1 MLFYLLG
8 AKIAKK
14 TVLLRTLPRARNFE
28 IAERMKKNR
37 RIFASF
43 ALLLSASLCAAQ
55 RLTPEWSVTFFSF
68 ADNRE
73 YKPEQRQMPQSIL
86 GSWLVPQAGLRF
98 DSAHHLCAGVGL
110 QRYFGSAEQAP
121 DQAAYVAY
129 YRYCAK
135 PFELYVGSFP
145 ARSLL
150 ADYPNALFYDSIANL
165 RLNSANIFWKIS
177 GSRWH
182 ADVWLDWSG
191 HQTQTQR
198 EAFLV
203 GIAGRYRLG
212 KTYAAL
218 QSYMH
223 HFASTAANNSDQH
236 IVDNGMAHLCAGVGT
251 SAGLLLDSLNVNAG
265 MLGAYSRERSVD
277 QRYRF
282 SGGFF
287 GEAAFEKFGIGLKNT
302 LYIGE
307 NLMPLYGKYSAERL
321 YWGDPFYQNTLY
333 NRSDFYVQLFD
344 TYRVQARFTWSMHA
358 AAGILSHQQA
368 FTLNVSVDSQ
378 QKNGAR
384 RQNRQTLAGALK
396 KLGGN

>member
-1 MLFYLLG
+1 M
-8 AKIAKK
+8 K
-14 TVLLRTLPRARNFE
+14 RNS
-28 IAERMKKNR
+28 

-43 ALLLSASLCAAQ
+43 ALLLSACLCTAQ

-73 YKPEQRQMPQSIL
+73 YKPEQRQIPQSIL
-86 GSWLVPQAGLRF
+86 GSWLVPQVGLQL
-98 DSAHHLCAGVGL
+98 DSVHHLHTGVGL
-110 QRYFGSAEQAP
+110 QRYFGSADQAP
-121 DQAAYVAY
+121 DQVAYVAY
-129 YRYCAK
+129 YRYFAR

-165 RLNSANIFWKIS
+165 RLNSANIFWRIF
-177 GSRWH
+177 GQRWH
-182 ADVWLDWSG
+182 ANIWLDWSG

-212 KTYAAL
+212 KTYATL

-223 HFASTAANNSDQH
+223 HFAHTAAGSSDQH
-236 IVDNGMAHLCAGVGT
+236 IVDNGMGRLCVGVGT
-251 SAGLLLDSLNVNAG
+251 SAGFLLDSLNVNAG
-265 MLGAYSRERSVD
+265 MLGAYSRERGVD
-277 QRYRF
+277 PRYQF

-287 GEAAFEKFGIGLKNT
+287 GEAAIEKFGIGIKNT

-307 NLMPLYGKYSAERL
+307 NLMPLYGKYSAEHL

-333 NRSDFYVQLFD
+333 NRSDFYVQLFETD
-344 TYRVQARFTWSMHA
+344 RVQGRFTWSVHA
-358 AAGILSHQQA
+358 AAGFITHQQT
-368 FTLNVSVDSQ
+368 FTLSVCFDSQ
-378 QKNGAR
+378 QKIGAN
-384 RQNRQTLAGALK
+384 RQNRRTLAGALK
-396 KLGGN
+396 KLGER